1 MAELLDFQFDNVI
14 RGIKISSLE
23 RAKQIRH
30 VTYGELKRLGI
41 KRNKSKAIKGIPKG
55 SDQTNLGSTY
65 TWMYSIKPT
74 KENKQKEAIRQLVA
88 IDATAVIR
96 TEG

>member
-1 MAELLDFQFDNVI
+1 MAELLGYQFDNVI
-14 RGIKISSLE
+14 RGIKTSSLE
-23 RAKQIRH
+23 RAKQVRH
-30 VTYGELKRLGI
+30 VTYNELKRLGV

-65 TWMYSIKPT
+65 TWMYAIEP
-74 KENKQKEAIRQLVA
+74 NQKKAIRQLVI
-88 IDATAVIR
+88 IDATAVAR